1 MRDRSFSR
9 DLAAEAEKF
18 FRGSPEERL
27 ADALR
32 VDPLALNLFLAG
44 LPNGT
49 TREEAARRAQLL
61 THAGRRVSRVMAKPR
76 K

>member
-1 MRDRSFSR
+1 MRNGKFPR

-32 VDPLALNLFLAG
+32 LDPLALNLFLAG
-44 LPNGT
+44 LPEGT

-61 THAGRRVSRVMAKPR
+61 THGGRRVSRVMAKPR
-76 K
+76 E

>member
-9 DLAAEAEKF
+9 DLAEEAEKF

-44 LPNGT
+44 LP
-49 TREEAARRAQLL
+49 
-61 THAGRRVSRVMAKPR
+61 AGKSRVGTASVRRFIKQAQRPRPSRAKS
-76 K
+76 